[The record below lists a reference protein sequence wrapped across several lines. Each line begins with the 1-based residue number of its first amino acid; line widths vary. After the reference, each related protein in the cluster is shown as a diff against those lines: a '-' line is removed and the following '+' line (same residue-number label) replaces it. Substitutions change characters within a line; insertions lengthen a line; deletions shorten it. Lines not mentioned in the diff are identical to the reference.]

1 MLTSSLLLTFAYTDA
16 EEQQKNIKPCN
27 EAYDKL
33 IHNLSAEVEELK
45 TTIDAEVEA
54 ALGPEVPNA
63 AQAGDDD
70 NEQSAE
76 VARLV
81 AEREARGKA
90 VRESRGQE
98 VEELQTAIT
107 IVWIMFMRFA
117 RRSEV
122 SLHSLFNVMRSR

>member
-16 EEQQKNIKPCN
+16 EEQQKNIKSCN

-81 AEREARGKA
+81 SEREARGKA